1 MRPLNGLLGGS
12 NVNQGKKLGRP
23 TDAPKDTTIRL
34 RIDKETLKRL
44 DLYAEAQGLNRSE
57 AIRRLINEA

>member
-1 MRPLNGLLGGS
+1 M
-12 NVNQGKKLGRP
+12 NQGKKLGRP

-57 AIRRLINEA
+57 AIRRLINEAWLGMLIFY

>member
-1 MRPLNGLLGGS
+1 M
-12 NVNQGKKLGRP
+12 NQGKKLGRP
-23 TDAPKDTTIRL
+23 TNAPKDTTIRL

-57 AIRRLINEA
+57 AIRKLINEA